1 LLFNAANFSFMNITP
16 QASIFDLNGTMI
28 DDMHFHAKAWFQ
40 ILNNDLG
47 AALTWDEVKVQMYGK
62 NSEVLDRIVG
72 KDKFTVE
79 QVQEL
84 SVEKERRYQQEYFPH
99 LQLIDGL
106 ANFLE
111 NARQAG
117 IKMGIGSAAIPFNI
131 DFVLDNLNIRHYF
144 EAIVSAD
151 DVTDS
156 KPDPET
162 FLKAAQLLG
171 VEPANCVVFEDAPK
185 GVEAAQNAGM
195 ACVVLTT
202 AHQKEEF
209 SQYTNILRFVQD
221 YNDPFIAELLPVRV

>member
-1 LLFNAANFSFMNITP
+1 MNFSP
-16 QASIFDLNGTMI
+16 QAFLFDLNGTMI

-40 ILNNDLG
+40 ILNDDLG

-62 NSEVLDRIVG
+62 NSEVLDRIFG
-72 KDKFTVE
+72 KGKFTVE
-79 QVQEL
+79 QAQEL
-84 SVEKERRYQQEYFPH
+84 SVEKERRYQKEYFPH
-99 LQLIDGL
+99 LKLIDGL
-106 ANFLE
+106 DNFLE

-117 IKMGIGSAAIPFNI
+117 IKMAIGSAAIPFNI
-131 DFVLDNLNIRHYF
+131 DFVLDNLNIRPYF
-144 EAIVSAD
+144 QTIVSAD
-151 DVTDS
+151 DVADS

-171 VEPANCVVFEDAPK
+171 VEPSACVVFEDAPK

-202 AHQKEEF
+202 AHSKEEF

-221 YNDPFIAELLPVRV
+221 YTDPYIAELLPVQV